1 MPDPESSARA
11 SLRRGL
17 AFYTFL
23 LVLDL
28 LLVYYLLD
36 AGVAGVGYLTLVV
49 VAIVGALLGY
59 QVVNHVRDFNAPL
72 VETEGVVA
80 RKWSRADL
88 IIAWHSYYLTIGR
101 AVFKVSPQDYV
112 MIDEQMLV
120 KVAHF
125 PRTLNVASVHE
136 VRVPGREPPSSDSP
150 PA

>member
-1 MPDPESSARA
+1 MPEPESSARA

-17 AFYTFL
+17 AFYMCL

-28 LLVYYLLD
+28 IFAYYLLN
-36 AGVAGVGYLTLVV
+36 AGVAGVGYITL
-49 VAIVGALLGY
+49 AIVGGVGTLLAY
-59 QVVNHVRDFNAPL
+59 QVWNHVLDFNAPL
-72 VETEGVVA
+72 VETEGIVA

-112 MIDEQMLV
+112 MVDEKMLV
-120 KVAHF
+120 KVVHF

-136 VRVPGREPPSSDSP
+136 VRVPAPEPRSSDSP